1 MQGFGRLIAAP
12 TRTLFLKLYFCELI
26 GNIVTSIERDVNY
39 HMSKEIW
46 LSEEDQIYLKS
57 FVKNGEHKA
66 KEIIRARVLLM
77 LDRTGKT
84 DHVRYNRTAEYAG
97 ISVQAVYNM
106 RDEYLANQDIDAYLT
121 RKKRETP
128 PVPAKVNGKV
138 EAEIIALACSEAPEG
153 HSRWTLRLLAE
164 QAVKLDIIDS
174 ISYVRV
180 REILKKRNI
189 SLT

>member
-1 MQGFGRLIAAP
+1 MG
-12 TRTLFLKLYFCELI
+12 
-26 GNIVTSIERDVNY
+26 
-39 HMSKEIW
+39 KEIY
-46 LSEEDQIYLKS
+46 LSEEEQVYLKS
-57 FVKNGEHKA
+57 IVQKGIHPA
-66 KEIIRARVLLM
+66 REITRARVLLM

-84 DHVRYNRTAEYAG
+84 DHVRYKRTAEYAG

-106 RDEYLANQDIDAYLT
+106 RDEYLSNQDLEAYLT

-128 PVPAKVNGKV
+128 PVPAKVDGKV
-138 EAEIIALACSEAPEG
+138 EAEVIALACSEVPEG

-164 QAVKLDIIDS
+164 KAVSLNIVDS

-180 REILKKRNI
+180 QQILKKRNI

>member
-1 MQGFGRLIAAP
+1 MG
-12 TRTLFLKLYFCELI
+12 
-26 GNIVTSIERDVNY
+26 
-39 HMSKEIW
+39 KEIY
-46 LSEEDQIYLKS
+46 LSEEEQVYLKS
-57 FVKNGEHKA
+57 IVQKGVHPA
-66 KEIIRARVLLM
+66 REITRARVLLM

-84 DHVRYNRTAEYAG
+84 DHVRYKRTAEYAG

-106 RDEYLANQDIDAYLT
+106 RDEYLSNQDLEAYLT

-128 PVPAKVNGKV
+128 PVPTKVDGKV
-138 EAEIIALACSEAPEG
+138 EAEIIALACSEATEG

-164 QAVKLDIIDS
+164 KAVSLNIVDS

-180 REILKKRNI
+180 QQILKKRNI